1 EIAVQAV
8 FLQDL
13 IIDFYHNPQNC
24 TDTSQQCRET
34 FSAYL
39 KSNINSQHPELWEQ
53 PNFQYGFDS
62 LIGGYGDYNQ
72 AIQCVV
78 WDIALKGLGVNTAP
92 ISGMLGEKANDI
104 YDVLVKS
111 NPSLNMSTTDFVN
124 LAQANASLN
133 NNYTYGAGG
142 NTLHLFNNFD
152 SLQPSDCFFYGS
164 GVGHTGCIIDVIN
177 NASGE
182 TLLVVSESNSPVNG
196 TPTGLPETYYLTEAD
211 WGKKIGAAFQSVWF
225 LRPK

>member
-1 EIAVQAV
+1 MYITV
-8 FLQDL
+8 
-13 IIDFYHNPQNC
+13 HM
-24 TDTSQQCRET
+24 
-34 FSAYL
+34 
-39 KSNINSQHPELWEQ
+39 H
-53 PNFQYGFDS
+53 
-62 LIGGYGDYNQ
+62 Q

-78 WDIALKGLGVNTAP
+78 WDIALKGLGVNT
-92 ISGMLGEKANDI
+92 
-104 YDVLVKS
+104 
-111 NPSLNMSTTDFVN
+111 
-124 LAQANASLN
+124 LN